1 MDKFLKTVII
11 GAASGAAAA
20 YFLSTEKGKE
30 FKAKLTK
37 AYQAYKQEPEH
48 YQQTAK
54 EKAAEYSQLA
64 VDTFNDYKEKWQT
77 GELTKDDLLSAA
89 KEKAGQAAQFA
100 NEKVNEVKKKYYAD
114 DPSDAAAEDVTAEVD
129 DIIIDYPET
138 DDEADFSDTEQNQ
151 SETEEK
157 Q

>member
-30 FKAKLTK
+30 FKAKLNK
-37 AYQAYKQEPEH
+37 AYQAYKQEPEYYH
-48 YQQTAK
+48 QTAK

-77 GELTKDDLLSAA
+77 GELTKEDLFSAA
-89 KEKAGQAAQFA
+89 KEKASQAAQFA
-100 NEKVNEVKKKYYAD
+100 SEKVNEVKEKYDNAETTD
-114 DPSDAAAEDVTAEVD
+114 SPSEDVTAEVD

-138 DDEADFSDTEQNQ
+138 DDDTDFSDTEQNQ

-157 Q
+157 